1 MSNVQVIISVASADV
16 EKVNFVFEKTI
27 PDTFEK
33 EGIAHLKEDLRE
45 EIELK
50 KKLLQRA
57 LQPNITDTLFLVA
70 MQDNTVVGTI
80 SYSPC
85 GEDIKAC
92 TGHALDHVGELGS
105 LYVLPSHQ
113 GQGIGSVLIK
123 ALLILLNEQGVD
135 QFCLDSGYKLAQ
147 QKWLRKF
154 GKPYAVVQDY
164 WGAGSAHMVWLCQVN
179 DYIDK

>member
-1 MSNVQVIISVASADV
+1 MSTVQVIPAGSADV
-16 EKVNFVFEKTI
+16 ERVNYIFEKTI

-33 EGIAHLKEDLRE
+33 EGIAHLEEDLSG

-57 LQPNITDTLFLVA
+57 LQSDAADTLFLAA
-70 MQDNTVVGTI
+70 MQDDMVVGTI

-85 GEDIKAC
+85 GEDIKVC
-92 TGHALDHVGELGS
+92 TEHALDHVGELGS

-113 GQGIGSVLIK
+113 GQGIGSALIK
-123 ALLILLNEQGVD
+123 ALLTLLNEQGVE

-154 GKPYAVVQDY
+154 GKPYVSVRDY
-164 WGAGSAHMVWLCQVN
+164 WGPGSVHMVWLCQVN
-179 DYIDK
+179 DFIDK